1 MLGKWKLLLLFLST
15 GGLTFSACG
24 NDNGGVVTPGDEI
37 SQDHWWDNY
46 LDENRNPVTLPSG
59 FKLAPL
65 SANQRTATPKTTNR
79 HFVLNFV
86 IDPDWRSNLG
96 YIFRG
101 NDQNKSALENLAGA
115 VEFYKQEGWLKKRET
130 FDWEGVREDP
140 PGSFN
145 FVRVNRFTKL
155 PIRSIFNG
163 VATDLMLTLLAEP
176 YIAFPTDTT
185 KTWFGD
191 PVHVSQGPG
200 SEFMEIMQ
208 YSISYLGER
217 RLMED
222 SNALETYQDVIQIKG
237 QANQGQGRI
246 EAYLAPDMGIIYYYY
261 ITAFGQKAAGAL
273 IGYAGEN
280 LDLNG
285 GAVKDYFPT
294 AGGNHWL
301 YEFAP
306 DDRVDEFRFS
316 VQ

>member
-24 NDNGGVVTPGDEI
+24 SDNGGVVTPGDEI

-65 SANQRTATPKTTNR
+65 SANQRTATPKTTSR

-101 NDQNKSALENLAGA
+101 NDQNKSALENLAAA

-145 FVRVNRFTKL
+145 FVRVNRFTKF
-155 PIRSIFNG
+155 PIRSTFNG

-200 SEFMEIMQ
+200 SEFVEIMQ

-237 QANQGQGRI
+237 QADQGQGRI
-246 EAYLAPDMGIIYYYY
+246 EAYLAPDMGIIY
-261 ITAFGQKAAGAL
+261 FGQKAAGAL